1 MKRWSSGKIL
11 LGVGVSL
18 ILVGVTS
25 IGFLLWRG
33 STQNWEPVPNH
44 ISLKRG
50 EYKSPLFTTDS
61 DDDYQIEI
69 YSLPP
74 HQIPLELDWRSVD
87 QSGTN
92 IESGAYSEAHQMG
105 GTDAILTRSYR
116 PKRGSIQRII
126 IDIHQDVQVDDADTR
141 LHVGLPEKGL
151 EQAYGSALAIRW
163 VIIVGGLGVL
173 MILVLLLLGA
183 LRPGLLGRASP

>member
-1 MKRWSSGKIL
+1 
-11 LGVGVSL
+11 VS
-18 ILVGVTS
+18 
-25 IGFLLWRG
+25 
-33 STQNWEPVPNH
+33 NH

-173 MILVLLLLGA
+173 MILVLLVLGA